1 MPLNNLITESKT
13 EQIEAIKL
21 NTLTE
26 SRAAEFKTDQTNQI
40 SAQLSEQM
48 PQSEVEEIGR
58 GVLNIYQYAMEHLT
72 DEKGYNKKD
81 WQQIKLDCDILLHC
95 CITYRSNSVMK
106 REELLNELL
115 HEFGGNMYHV
125 NSVLML
131 ADSLRNRDIQVPP
144 RLIRYQQALEF
155 AIKQYENK
163 IIAVDTAETT
173 ADNTKTTETIAD
185 NTAETTKTTTTDAT
199 ASNAVD
205 I

>member
-1 MPLNNLITESKT
+1 MPLNNLIAESKT

-21 NTLTE
+21 NPLTE
-26 SRAAEFKTDQTNQI
+26 SKTDQVGQI
-40 SAQLSEQM
+40 SIQQVTEQVS
-48 PQSEVEEIGR
+48 QSEVEEIER
-58 GVLNIYQYAMEHLT
+58 GILVIYQHAMEHLT
-72 DEKGYNKKD
+72 DEKEYNKKN

-115 HEFGGNMYHV
+115 YEFGGNMYHV

-144 RLIRYQQALEF
+144 RLVCYQQALEF

-163 IIAVDTAETT
+163 MIAACTNETT
-173 ADNTKTTETIAD
+173 TNNTTETVTTTIAD
-185 NTAETTKTTTTDAT
+185 YITTVADL
-199 ASNAVD
+199 
-205 I
+205 

>member
-26 SRAAEFKTDQTNQI
+26 SKTAESKTDQSNQI
-40 SAQLSEQM
+40 STQSTEQI

-58 GVLNIYQYAMEHLT
+58 GILIIYQNAMEHLT
-72 DEKGYNKKD
+72 DGKGYNKKE

-144 RLIRYQQALEF
+144 RLVRYQQALEF

-163 IIAVDTAETT
+163 VIAVDTAETT
-173 ADNTKTTETIAD
+173 A
-185 NTAETTKTTTTDAT
+185 ETTKTTAETTATDAT
-199 ASNAVD
+199 TSTAVD